1 MRYRRCILYDVR
13 RRKDP
18 GEKSKKGGIEMRK
31 AAGILLCG
39 IVVLFLAVSVSSHP
53 TQSNSYAEDRAEIE
67 DLQARYMFALD
78 FHDPDTYASTFTED
92 GVLDYGPVV
101 KGRDAIKK
109 VIADM
114 GKRTAAQPAPGA
126 AAQPPVVGRHN
137 ISNIV
142 IKIDGDK
149 AEGRAYWFHYSNSG
163 PKGSGTLDSFGHYED
178 EMVKIDGKWYFSK
191 RKIYNEQVAAWAY
204 KGGNPAW

>member
-1 MRYRRCILYDVR
+1 
-13 RRKDP
+13 
-18 GEKSKKGGIEMRK
+18 MRK
-31 AAGILLCG
+31 ATGMLLCG
-39 IVVLFLAVSVSSHP
+39 IAVLFLAATVSSRAT
-53 TQSNSYAEDRAEIE
+53 TQSSSYAEDRAEIE

-78 FHDPDTYASTFTED
+78 FKDPDTYASTFTED

-114 GKRTAAQPAPGA
+114 GKRRAGQAAPGA
-126 AAQPPVVGRHN
+126 AGQPPVVGRHN

-163 PKGSGTLDSFGHYED
+163 PKGAGTLDSFGHYED
-178 EMVKIDGKWYFSK
+178 EMVKVDGKWYFSK

>member
-1 MRYRRCILYDVR
+1 
-13 RRKDP
+13 
-18 GEKSKKGGIEMRK
+18 MRK
-31 AAGILLCG
+31 ATGMLLCG
-39 IVVLFLAVSVSSHP
+39 IAVLFLAATVSSRAT
-53 TQSNSYAEDRAEIE
+53 TQSSSYAEDRAAIE
-67 DLQARYMFALD
+67 DLQARYVFALD
-78 FHDPDTYASTFTED
+78 FKDPDTYASTFTED

-114 GKRTAAQPAPGA
+114 GKRTPGQVAPDAAGL
-126 AAQPPVVGRHN
+126 PPVVGRHN

-142 IKIDGDK
+142 IKIEGDK
-149 AEGRAYWFHYSNSG
+149 AEGRAYWFHYSNNT
-163 PKGSGTLDSFGHYED
+163 PKRTATLDSFGHYED
-178 EMVKIDGKWYFSK
+178 EMVKVNGQWYFSK

>member
-1 MRYRRCILYDVR
+1 MMCAAGRIRAKIQ
-13 RRKDP
+13 
-18 GEKSKKGGIEMRK
+18 GKGGTEMRK
-31 AAGILLCG
+31 AAGILLCS
-39 IVVLFLAVSVSSHP
+39 IAVLLLAGSIPSRA
-53 TQSNSYAEDRAEIE
+53 TQNSSYAEDRAEIE

-114 GKRTAAQPAPGA
+114 GKRVAAQAPEA
-126 AAQPPVVGRHN
+126 AGQPPLVGRHN

-142 IKIDGDK
+142 IKVEGDK
-149 AEGRAYWFHYSNSG
+149 AEGRAYWFHYSNRG
-163 PKGSGTLDSFGHYED
+163 PKGAGTLDSFGHYED
-178 EMVKIDGKWYFSK
+178 EMVKVNGQWYFSK